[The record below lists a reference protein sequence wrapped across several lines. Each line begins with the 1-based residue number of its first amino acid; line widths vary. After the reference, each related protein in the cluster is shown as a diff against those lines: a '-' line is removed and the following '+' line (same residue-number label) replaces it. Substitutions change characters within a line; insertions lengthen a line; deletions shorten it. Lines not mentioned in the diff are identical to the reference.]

1 MIPTSDVATRAPVLT
16 PPRPNLGPLPLDES
30 LFTGEIGARGIAV
43 LVAVAVAMLV
53 AAYLMIQRL
62 RRRRA
67 ARAAKLHSMSAHPP
81 NDPRGQLIPASERV
95 REALVARFGPAWHA
109 RTTEE
114 IEAGPELAA
123 TCGPDD
129 ASRLIT
135 LLRDADRAKFD
146 GDRRSDASQGKATD
160 TDWPWLDG
168 ALTAL
173 ASASAPAA
181 TPKSRINGK

>member
-43 LVAVAVAMLV
+43 LVAVATFA

-67 ARAAKLHSMSAHPP
+67 TRAAKLRSMPADTP
-81 NDPRGQLIPASERV
+81 NDPRGRLIPASERV
-95 REALVARFGPAWHA
+95 REALVARFGPAWRA

-129 ASRLIT
+129 ASRLIM
-135 LLRDADRAKFD
+135 LLKDADRAKFD
-146 GDRRSDASQGKATD
+146 GDRRSAASQGEAAD